1 MQSINEDKLDL
12 RHVFDMIEGQIR
24 GAWRYRWRAVLVAWI
39 VALFGWYSVYSMPD
53 TYEASARIYVDTE
66 NAIRPFVEGLAPT
79 QNVLNEVSI
88 VTREMLSRPNLAK
101 VARETDLD
109 LRADTD
115 REFEGLLTSL
125 QERISVS
132 GNRDN
137 IFKITFEDADRE
149 KAVAVVE
156 SLVNTFVEDSLVA
169 DRNESGTAQIFLED
183 KIADYEERLTQ
194 AEDRLADFKRENV
207 AFMPNQQ
214 GDFFERLQSAQ
225 ENYSKTES
233 QLRSAQQRRDE
244 LLRQIEGEVHVFG
257 TVEPVPGLGNG
268 DDAFSSGK
276 IAELESQLEE
286 LRLVYTDKHPRIGQ
300 IVETIELLKRQQAEA
315 AAARGPDD
323 LIARAN
329 PLDRNPV
336 YQNMKIQLGATEVEI
351 VELQA
356 LVAQYRGQV
365 AELRRQVDTIPQVEA
380 ELSRLNRDYN
390 VVKRNYEQFLQQLEA
405 ANIGNDLD
413 ETIDDV
419 QFRIIDPPFS
429 ARTPVGPP
437 RLIFLSVVLVA
448 ALGIG
453 SAVAFVFNLLNP
465 VFFTATSLTSLSGIP
480 VLGAVQLVQDKSMR
494 RTKRLDHVFVAGAF
508 LVLIGVF
515 VGALMFADRAP
526 ELMNRIQLG

>member
-1 MQSINEDKLDL
+1 MRAVLDMFEG
-12 RHVFDMIEGQIR
+12 HVR
-24 GAWRYRWRAVLVAWI
+24 GTWRFKWRAVAMAWV
-39 VALFGWYSVYSMPD
+39 VALFGWFAIYSMPD

-79 QNVLNEVSI
+79 QNVLNEVAI

-137 IFKITFEDADRE
+137 IFKIAFADADRD

-169 DRNESGTAQIFLED
+169 DRNESGTAQVFLED
-183 KIADYEERLTQ
+183 KIADYEERLTE
-194 AEDRLADFKRENV
+194 AEDRLAQFKRENV
-207 AFMPNQQ
+207 AYMPNQQ
-214 GDFFERLQSAQ
+214 GDFFERLQAAQ
-225 ENYSKTES
+225 ENLGTTQG
-233 QLRSAQQRRDE
+233 QLRLAEQRRDE
-244 LLRQIEGEVHVFG
+244 LLRQIEGEVPVFG
-257 TVEPVPGLGNG
+257 TVDAAPGGG
-268 DDAFSSGK
+268 SGEDAFSSGK
-276 IAELESQLEE
+276 IAELEAQLEE

-300 IVETIELLKRQQAEA
+300 ITETIALLKRQQAEA

-351 VELQA
+351 VELEA
-356 LVAQYRGQV
+356 LVAQYRQRVSRLSEQV
-365 AELRRQVDTIPQVEA
+365 NTIPQVEA
-380 ELSRLNRDYN
+380 ELSRLNRDYD

-405 ANIGNDLD
+405 ANIGNDID

-429 ARTPVGPP
+429 AQTPVGPP
-437 RLIFLSVVLVA
+437 RVIFLSVVLVA

-453 SAVAFVFNLLNP
+453 TVVAFAFNLLSP
-465 VFFTATSLTSLSGIP
+465 VFFTAASLTSLTGIP
-480 VLGAVQLVQDKSMR
+480 VLGAIQLVQDKRTR
-494 RTKRLDHVFVAGAF
+494 RAKRFERVAIAGAL
-508 LVLIGVF
+508 LVLLGVF
-515 VGALMFADRAP
+515 VGAIMFADQAP
-526 ELMNRIQLG
+526 DLMNKIQLG

>member
-1 MQSINEDKLDL
+1 MNTPNDDRFDL
-12 RHVFDMIEGQIR
+12 RGIFDMLEGHVR
-24 GAWRYRWRAVLVAWI
+24 GTWRFKWRAVAVAWI
-39 VALFGWYSVYSMPD
+39 VALFGWFAVYSMPD

-66 NAIRPFVEGLAPT
+66 NAIRPYVEGLAPT
-79 QNVLNEVSI
+79 QNVLNEVAI

-137 IFKITFEDADRE
+137 IFRISFADADRE

-169 DRNESGTAQIFLED
+169 DRNESGTAQVFLED
-183 KIADYEERLTQ
+183 KIADYEERLTA
-194 AEDRLADFKRENV
+194 AEDRLAEFKRENV
-207 AFMPNQQ
+207 AYMPNQQ
-214 GDFFERLQSAQ
+214 GGFFERLQGAQ
-225 ENYSKTES
+225 GDLAEAES
-233 QLRSAQQRRDE
+233 RLGLARQRRDE
-244 LLRQIEGEVHVFG
+244 LLRQIEGEVPVFG
-257 TVEPVPGLGNG
+257 TVSPVPGVAGEDG
-268 DDAFSSGK
+268 FASGK
-276 IAELESQLEE
+276 IAQLEAQLEE

-300 IVETIELLKRQQAEA
+300 IQETIDLLRRQQAD
-315 AAARGPDD
+315 ARLAQGPED

-351 VELQA
+351 VELQT
-356 LVAQYRGQV
+356 LVSQYRQQV
-365 AELRRQVDTIPQVEA
+365 ARLSEQVNTIPQVEA
-380 ELSRLNRDYN
+380 ELSRLNRDYD
-390 VVKRNYEQFLQQLEA
+390 VVKRNYEQFLQQLES
-405 ANIGNDLD
+405 ANIGVDLD

-437 RLIFLSVVLVA
+437 RVAFLSVVLVA
-448 ALGIG
+448 ALGLG
-453 SAVAFVFNLLNP
+453 TVVAFGFNLLSP

-480 VLGAVQLVQDKSMR
+480 VLGAVQLVQPKSMR
-494 RTKRLDHVFVAGAF
+494 RAKRLEHVAVAGA
-508 LVLIGVF
+508 LLTLASLF
-515 VGALMFADRAP
+515 VGAILFADQATD
-526 ELMNRIQLG
+526 LMSKIQLV